1 MTRDVSV
8 IFDGSTRQGK
18 AIAIILHFINDEW
31 MITQRLIRI
40 DICSKLVNSEELARV
55 LNKALCVE
63 FGIKAN
69 SLLAAMRDGASVN
82 QAALDRIAFI
92 IPKMLNIVCFSHTHD
107 NVGKHLEIPTLLEFG
122 NLWVRLF
129 SHSHKAKL
137 AWQDLTD
144 QKPKSYSET
153 RWWSKWEVYRQLLE
167 QFGDVAGF
175 LNDAEVE
182 NIAPKIV
189 AQLRAILSDP
199 QRLVDFKLDLAVTI
213 DVGEHFVKATYYLEG
228 DGPLVF
234 LRYEK
239 LKAVAEACQAPHFPN
254 VRTVAAAI
262 ANEDATQR
270 AADLERKAKACVQ
283 LAIVWFLQKFNV
295 KLYDNVTTFKA
306 ARIMC
311 PVAVQWMRPTP
322 ATVEALR
329 IFPFLDNDA
338 TINGLIRELPQY
350 VAAAQDVVIEQ
361 EEKKVEWWQ
370 APQIVS
376 QIGPWQ

>member
-1 MTRDVSV
+1 MV
-8 IFDGSTRQGK
+8 K
-18 AIAIILHFINDEW
+18 
-31 MITQRLIRI
+31 
-40 DICSKLVNSEELARV
+40 
-55 LNKALCVE
+55 
-63 FGIKAN
+63 
-69 SLLAAMRDGASVN
+69 SL
-82 QAALDRIAFI
+82 Q
-92 IPKMLNIVCFSHTHD
+92 
-107 NVGKHLEIPTLLEFG
+107 
-122 NLWVRLF
+122 
-129 SHSHKAKL
+129 
-137 AWQDLTD
+137 
-144 QKPKSYSET
+144 
-153 RWWSKWEVYRQLLE
+153 VYRQLLE
-167 QFGDVAGF
+167 QFGEVAGF

-199 QRLVDFKLDLAVTI
+199 QRLVDLKLELAVTI

-234 LRYEK
+234 SCYEK
-239 LKAVAEACQAPHFPN
+239 LKAIAEACQAPHFPN
-254 VRTVAAAI
+254 VRAVAAAI

-270 AADLERKAKACVQ
+270 AADLERKVKACVQ
-283 LAIVWFLQKFNV
+283 PAILCFLQKFNV
-295 KLYDNVTTFKA
+295 KLYDTVTAFKA

-329 IFPFLDNDA
+329 ILPFLDSDA

-370 APQIVS
+370 AHADRLPNWSMAVKKILLVQPSSAATERVFSILAASFNDQQDRALADYLQASVML
-376 QIGPWQ
+376 QYNMR

>member
-1 MTRDVSV
+1 M
-8 IFDGSTRQGK
+8 
-18 AIAIILHFINDEW
+18 
-31 MITQRLIRI
+31 
-40 DICSKLVNSEELARV
+40 
-55 LNKALCVE
+55 
-63 FGIKAN
+63 
-69 SLLAAMRDGASVN
+69 
-82 QAALDRIAFI
+82 
-92 IPKMLNIVCFSHTHD
+92 
-107 NVGKHLEIPTLLEFG
+107 
-122 NLWVRLF
+122 
-129 SHSHKAKL
+129 

-144 QKPKSYSET
+144 RKPKSYSET

-199 QRLVDFKLDLAVTI
+199 QRLVDLKLELAVTI

-234 LRYEK
+234 SCYEK

-254 VRTVAAAI
+254 VRAVAAAI
-262 ANEDATQR
+262 ANEVATQR

-283 LAIVWFLQKFNV
+283 PAILWLLQKFNV
-295 KLYDNVTTFKA
+295 KLYDTVTAFKA

-311 PVAVQWMRPTP
+311 PVAVQWMRPTL

-329 IFPFLDNDA
+329 ILPFLDNDA
-338 TINGLIRELPQY
+338 TINGLIRELHSMINKI
-350 VAAAQDVVIEQ
+350 VHL
-361 EEKKVEWWQ
+361 
-370 APQIVS
+370 QITCKQV
-376 QIGPWQ
+376 